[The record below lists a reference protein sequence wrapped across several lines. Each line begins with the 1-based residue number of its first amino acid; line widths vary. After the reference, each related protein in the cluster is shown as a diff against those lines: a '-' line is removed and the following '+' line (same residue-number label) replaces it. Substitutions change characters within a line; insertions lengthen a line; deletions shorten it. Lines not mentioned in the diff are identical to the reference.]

1 MTTVHKK
8 IIIKAKIIKGGITMN
23 FKLTVKRKLSVT
35 EFGEPE
41 IVKAAG
47 ADGVFEAQALPFAK
61 TACNGFIRSW
71 AEGTGVTLATQKDWA
86 KNMKTKA
93 LEKQVSVR
101 DNGVMLTYVF
111 VLENL

>member
-1 MTTVHKK
+1 
-8 IIIKAKIIKGGITMN
+8 MN

-61 TACNGFIRSW
+61 TASNGFIRSW
-71 AEGTGVTLATQKDWA
+71 AEGTGVTLATQKDWT

-101 DNGVMLTYVF
+101 DNGTMLTYVF
-111 VLENL
+111 VLESL

>member
-1 MTTVHKK
+1 
-8 IIIKAKIIKGGITMN
+8 MN

-61 TACNGFIRSW
+61 TASNGFIRSW

-101 DNGVMLTYVF
+101 DNGTMLTYVF

>member
-1 MTTVHKK
+1 
-8 IIIKAKIIKGGITMN
+8 MN

-61 TACNGFIRSW
+61 TASNGFIRSW

-101 DNGVMLTYVF
+101 DNGTMLTYVF
-111 VLENL
+111 VLESL